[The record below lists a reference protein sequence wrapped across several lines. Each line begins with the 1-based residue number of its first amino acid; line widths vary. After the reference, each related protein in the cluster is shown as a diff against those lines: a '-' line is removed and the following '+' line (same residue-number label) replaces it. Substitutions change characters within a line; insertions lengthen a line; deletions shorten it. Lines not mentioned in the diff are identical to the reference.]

1 MIADLHRV
9 SQQPVET
16 GIFRLYTMDTIPS
29 IPFQSLHSSRCAC
42 FTPFSLACRI
52 LSCYHILLHAII
64 HQAIVYAAVYAM
76 FTYAT
81 TLAYIIVSRVAGFLS
96 SHAAGL
102 TPIRSHNICTCCTC
116 CTYLSF
122 LPPMFNPHW
131 LDPHWLESDLHLPLS
146 SLTAQ
151 ITGL

>member
-1 MIADLHRV
+1 
-9 SQQPVET
+9 
-16 GIFRLYTMDTIPS
+16 
-29 IPFQSLHSSRCAC
+29 
-42 FTPFSLACRI
+42 
-52 LSCYHILLHAII
+52 
-64 HQAIVYAAVYAM
+64 M

-102 TPIRSHNICTCCTC
+102 TPIRSHNICTCCT
-116 CTYLSF
+116 YLSF
-122 LPPMFNPHW
+122 LPPMFN
-131 LDPHWLESDLHLPLS
+131 PHWLESDLHLPLS